1 MKLTRKCKLQSRR
14 LVNASWNLCFYF
26 MSVYL
31 GYTFLI
37 PNSITGNNIEN
48 MITEISDNCNKTN
61 KYMVM
66 DPSLFFALSFG
77 FYAHNLFE
85 YIINIKNKKEQ
96 LYSQFF
102 ISALL
107 ITAVHIRGTE
117 FALILSTII
126 NLPNFMC
133 EMSKLF
139 YNLSIISNSYISKIG
154 LCISLLMYI
163 FLWILVNIWL
173 IPQFF
178 FLSVKDNESYNY
190 FITFNL
196 LLWIYTGSELI
207 SCVCSRIIMSL
218 FLKRSTTISF
228 EYYLY
233 GIKNINGYDSIILNH
248 TESNINSTR
257 LYESEKKIEAYSEQ
271 NRTKEIRKYGI
282 KCIIEQRCK

>member
-107 ITAVHIRGTE
+107 ITAVHIR
-117 FALILSTII
+117 
-126 NLPNFMC
+126 
-133 EMSKLF
+133 
-139 YNLSIISNSYISKIG
+139 
-154 LCISLLMYI
+154 
-163 FLWILVNIWL
+163 ILVNIWL

-257 LYESEKKIEAYSEQ
+257 SSNNISKNERQKDNDMK
-271 NRTKEIRKYGI
+271 TKENVATLYQTVRCYMRVKRKLKHIRNK
-282 KCIIEQRCK
+282 IEQRKLENMESNA